1 MQLFSRNSPPD
12 RVMALVIQSCNREM
26 YTVVSKFP
34 GKTWRAAH
42 VQTGAPFVFRP
53 PGSKAMV
60 KLIGISPPAAFASIK
75 EHIFLQSTMVTVYN
89 EYLLSLYKTAIIKCH
104 NWIENH
110 HGPACSSTYEYLLD
124 VA

>member
-1 MQLFSRNSPPD
+1 MQLISWNSPPD
-12 RVMALVIQSCNREM
+12 RVMALVIQSCNTEM

-42 VQTGAPFVFRP
+42 VQTGASFVFRP
-53 PGSKAMV
+53 PGSKAIV
-60 KLIGISPPAAFASIK
+60 KLIGISPHAAFASIK
-75 EHIFLQSTMVTVYN
+75 GTIYYLWLQFILKICY
-89 EYLLSLYKTAIIKCH
+89 LYKTATIKCH

>member
-1 MQLFSRNSPPD
+1 
-12 RVMALVIQSCNREM
+12 M

-34 GKTWRAAH
+34 GKTWGAPH
-42 VQTGAPFVFRP
+42 VQTGAPFVL
-53 PGSKAMV
+53 GY
-60 KLIGISPPAAFASIK
+60 GGTNWISPHAAFASFK
-75 EHIFLQSTMVTVYN
+75 RTSYYLWLQFTLNICY
-89 EYLLSLYKTAIIKCH
+89 LYKTAIIKCH